1 MEDNYHK
8 RLIRFFQRTTTFGIK
23 FMTKNLKI
31 GAKLILVILIFS
43 IKIRLAMEDN
53 YNKQLVRFLQLTTT
67 FGIKFLTE
75 KSVGKITPS
84 DKT

>member
-1 MEDNYHK
+1 
-8 RLIRFFQRTTTFGIK
+8 
-23 FMTKNLKI
+23 MTKNLKI